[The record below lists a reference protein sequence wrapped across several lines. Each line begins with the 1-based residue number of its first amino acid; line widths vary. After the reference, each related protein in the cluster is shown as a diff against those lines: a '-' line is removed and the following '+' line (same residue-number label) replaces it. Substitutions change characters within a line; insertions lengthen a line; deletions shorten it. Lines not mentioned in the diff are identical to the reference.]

1 MATETAAA
9 VAATPPSVNVP
20 EAANPSMINKANYV
34 GANFIDQE
42 RQFIEVQLNMDHTE
56 ELHLTPYV
64 IEADENNLDFQDLM
78 KLTTM
83 DELHEM
89 TWNTKKAESEAFIE
103 TAKAIM
109 KDSGLLENETNL
121 SKTKMFPSVVEAIF
135 SNMSNEDDLFALKLA
150 LFELQD
156 IRESDNVV
164 AKTALRKAQNKIEIL
179 QHAFTIIDSLGRAD
193 VAQVED
199 TVAVTDPMANEKVLD
214 ETMKEIA
221 VEKKQP
227 AHQAK
232 ATLAKKTAA
241 TVAKNVA
248 AAKKGKK

>member
-1 MATETAAA
+1 MATTTAAKM
-9 VAATPPSVNVP
+9 VNPTP
-20 EAANPSMINKANYV
+20 MITKENFV
-34 GANFIDQE
+34 GANFIDNE
-42 RQFIEVQLNMDHTE
+42 RTFIEVLLNMDHTE
-56 ELHLTPYV
+56 ELHLTPYT

-78 KLTTM
+78 RLTTM
-83 DELHEM
+83 DKLHED
-89 TWNTKKAESEAFIE
+89 TWNIKKAESEAFIE

-135 SNMSNEDDLFALKLA
+135 SNMTNEDHLFALKLA

-179 QHAFTIIDSLGRAD
+179 QHAFTIIDGLGRAD
-193 VAQVED
+193 VAQIED
-199 TVAVTDPMANEKVLD
+199 TIAVTDPMANEKVLD
-214 ETMKEIA
+214 DTMKEIV

-248 AAKKGKK
+248 AAKTGKT